1 MRWNAMVKRPEWS
14 RAAWCGLFAAVCVA
28 AAVQAAPEDRPGL
41 RVGIELD
48 VTGELVVPVGRDGAP
63 SREPVEMTA
72 RFDFEETAADTPP
85 QTGSKDQVAG
95 GVVAVA
101 SRSYR
106 DATASMRV
114 GGTTTNATLA
124 ADARRLLVARCGTTP
139 IPYLTEAFLTGDEFD
154 LLETPFD
161 SLLLDELLAKEPVT
175 IGQTWEIPADL
186 TAGLLAIDTVD
197 SGGLEARIEDVIDE
211 RAKVVISGIVDGA
224 ADGVPTH
231 VTVEG
236 QFTVAARSVAA
247 VEAASDDEPVR
258 HELHGRVTQVSAVI
272 RERRQA
278 SHVAPGFEVEAK
290 LLVTRTPIDAERPVA
305 DPTAEPAADST
316 PSSPVQGSPLRRSGA
331 AAPGQ
336 VWYRDADGRLDLI
349 HDTRW
354 RRVEDDANGLVMRL
368 VDRGAL
374 VGQCSIS
381 SLPRAPAAALPTRAD
396 LQRDI
401 ERSLAGQVDRTDAA
415 EETDRD
421 DGLRV
426 VRLASSGTAGQ
437 LPFRWIH
444 YVLAAQ
450 DGRRASVTFMF
461 EESMQQ
467 RFADADRPLI
477 ESLRLPSD
485 PSFPLQPRPTA
496 ALPAA
501 RGQQAR

>member
-1 MRWNAMVKRPEWS
+1 
-14 RAAWCGLFAAVCVA
+14 
-28 AAVQAAPEDRPGL
+28 
-41 RVGIELD
+41 
-48 VTGELVVPVGRDGAP
+48 
-63 SREPVEMTA
+63 
-72 RFDFEETAADTPP
+72 
-85 QTGSKDQVAG
+85 
-95 GVVAVA
+95 
-101 SRSYR
+101 
-106 DATASMRV
+106 
-114 GGTTTNATLA
+114 
-124 ADARRLLVARCGTTP
+124 
-139 IPYLTEAFLTGDEFD
+139 
-154 LLETPFD
+154 
-161 SLLLDELLAKEPVT
+161 VT

-381 SLPRAPAAALPTRAD
+381 SLPRAPAEGRATRLVGHRGPAPFPLD
-396 LQRDI
+396 SLRASGPGRQAGECDI
-401 ERSLAGQVDRTDAA
+401 HVRRVDAA
-415 EETDRD
+415 AVCRCRPAPDRIAAAAV
-421 DGLRV
+421 GPV
-426 VRLASSGTAGQ
+426 IPATASSYGGASSGPRAAGTLKPVSPDFQ
-437 LPFRWIH
+437 GA
-444 YVLAAQ
+444 VDAAP
-450 DGRRASVTFMF
+450 R
-461 EESMQQ
+461 
-467 RFADADRPLI
+467 
-477 ESLRLPSD
+477 SL
-485 PSFPLQPRPTA
+485 
-496 ALPAA
+496 
-501 RGQQAR
+501 G

>member
-14 RAAWCGLFAAVCVA
+14 GAAWRGLFAAVCVA
-28 AAVQAAPEDRPGL
+28 AAVQAAPDDSPGL

-85 QTGSKDQVAG
+85 QTGSKDQAAG

-139 IPYLTEAFLTGDEFD
+139 IPYLAEAFLTADEFD

-186 TAGLLAIDTVD
+186 TAGLLAIDTVE
-197 SGGLEARIEDVIDE
+197 SGGLEARVEDVIDE

-247 VEAASDDEPVR
+247 VEAASDNEPVR
-258 HELHGRVTQVSAVI
+258 HELHGRVAQVSAVI

-290 LLVTRTPIDAERPVA
+290 LLVTRTPVDADRPVA

-336 VWYRDADGRLDLI
+336 VWYRDADGRLDLV

-354 RRVEDDANGLVMRL
+354 RRVEDNANGLVMRL

-381 SLPRAPAAALPTRAD
+381 SLPQAPAAALGGAGRPDRRGG
-396 LQRDI
+396 RD
-401 ERSLAGQVDRTDAA
+401 RS
-415 EETDRD
+415 
-421 DGLRV
+421 
-426 VRLASSGTAGQ
+426 
-437 LPFRWIH
+437 
-444 YVLAAQ
+444 
-450 DGRRASVTFMF
+450 
-461 EESMQQ
+461 
-467 RFADADRPLI
+467 
-477 ESLRLPSD
+477 
-485 PSFPLQPRPTA
+485 
-496 ALPAA
+496 
-501 RGQQAR
+501 